1 MHEQLTHIDKDGNAH
16 MVNVSA
22 KPTMK
27 RTAIAQGFFCAK
39 ENTIDA
45 IISGNLP
52 KGEPF
57 AVARIAGIQAAKQCS
72 TLIPLCHPLPI
83 EHIDITFDRIG
94 VAQIQITSSVTF
106 TGKTGIEMEA
116 LTAVSVSALAL
127 WDMAKAIDTDILIE
141 RISLLEKK
149 KEKVH

>member
-1 MHEQLTHIDKDGNAH
+1 MHEQLTHIDKDGNAQ
-16 MVNVSA
+16 MVDVST
-22 KPTMK
+22 KPSMR
-27 RTAIAQGFFCAK
+27 RTAIARAFFCAK
-39 ENTIDA
+39 EITIDA
-45 IISGNLP
+45 ILAGNLP

-83 EHIDITFDRIG
+83 EHVEIAFERNG
-94 VAQIQITSSVTF
+94 AEQIQITTSVTV

-116 LTAVSVSALAL
+116 LTAASVSALTL
-127 WDMAKAIDTDILIE
+127 WDMVKAIDTDVSIN

-149 KEKVH
+149 KEPVH